1 MSTKNERAKKNSEK
15 LIAIKEAL
23 GNIINDLDE
32 ICADELE
39 LLEAMSEDSP
49 RYSGKELVIGCI
61 EHVSEKLSE
70 GYEVLESLLE
80 G

>member
-49 RYSGKELVIGCI
+49 RYSGKELVI
-61 EHVSEKLSE
+61 EP
-70 GYEVLESLLE
+70 Y
-80 G
+80 